1 MSEDKYD
8 WLPTESAKK
17 DFPMQIIKGDL
28 IFRNDNSIYIPD
40 HRLIEN
46 GWGQIGSIH
55 VVGEDLK
62 PLPETLIIAWFS
74 YIESNFFLGEFEL
87 PFDKIEKL
95 FKKGFN
101 SPVDGKQTTYKYII
115 VGLGLKGAVSIWLSG
130 DGIVKEVA
138 QFDAEE
144 ADEEVDWRH
153 ITLSDLE
160 REQYIEKTLL
170 QSFNGDEKK
179 IEKAKKHAAQEN
191 PWEGYRIKYDWNID
205 IAGTAKP
212 LSIWSST
219 FNGEKEYINYE
230 KGKSCEQAERS
241 VPKSMILNWASPEGK
256 KYSTDITFN
265 TGEIFKAFDKL
276 YSSNPDDTLQLQ
288 IEIDASSY
296 SLETYLINS
305 KYTLALQ
312 KTKTEVFSH
321 V

>member
-1 MSEDKYD
+1 MDKYE
-8 WLPTESAKK
+8 WLPTESAHK
-17 DFPMQIIKGDL
+17 DFPMQIIKGDF
-28 IFRNDNSIYIPD
+28 IFKDGNSIYIPD

-46 GWGQIGSIH
+46 GWGEIGSQHI
-55 VVGEDLK
+55 VGEDLK
-62 PLPETLIIAWFS
+62 PLPEALVIAWFS
-74 YIESNFFLGEFEL
+74 FVENKFYLGEFEL
-87 PFDKIEKL
+87 PMEIISKL
-95 FKKGFN
+95 FKKGLE
-101 SPVDGKQTTYKYII
+101 SPFDGKQTTYKYII
-115 VGLGLKGAVSIWLSG
+115 VGLGLKGTISIWLSG

-160 REQYIEKTLL
+160 REQYIDQTLL
-170 QSFNGDEKK
+170 LSFNGDEKK
-179 IEKAKKHAAQEN
+179 VEKARKHASQEN
-191 PWEGYRIKYDWNID
+191 PWEGYRIKYDWSID

-230 KGKSCEQAERS
+230 KDKVCIKAERS
-241 VPKSMILNWASPEGK
+241 VPKSMILNWQSSEGK
-256 KYSTDITFN
+256 KYSTDISFN

-276 YSSNPDDTLQLQ
+276 YNSDPDDTLQLQ

-312 KTKTEVFSH
+312 KTKTEVFSYA
-321 V
+321 

>member
-1 MSEDKYD
+1 M
-8 WLPTESAKK
+8 
-17 DFPMQIIKGDL
+17 
-28 IFRNDNSIYIPD
+28 
-40 HRLIEN
+40 
-46 GWGQIGSIH
+46 
-55 VVGEDLK
+55 
-62 PLPETLIIAWFS
+62 
-74 YIESNFFLGEFEL
+74 
-87 PFDKIEKL
+87 
-95 FKKGFN
+95 
-101 SPVDGKQTTYKYII
+101 
-115 VGLGLKGAVSIWLSG
+115 
-130 DGIVKEVA
+130 A

-144 ADEEVDWRH
+144 ADEEIDWRH

-179 IEKAKKHAAQEN
+179 VEKAKKHAAQEN

-212 LSIWSST
+212 LSIWSNT

-230 KGKSCEQAERS
+230 KGKSCKQAERS

-305 KYTLALQ
+305 KYTLPLQ
-312 KTKTEVFSH
+312 KTKTEVFSYA
-321 V
+321 